1 MGKSYEEI
9 AYQVIDGMWGNYPE
23 RKERLEAAGYDYQ
36 TVMKYVNAIYYGT
49 NDNITDEEDDCLVIH
64 FDTEKYSSIKVV
76 FE

>member
-36 TVMKYVNAIYYGT
+36 TVMKYVNNILYGNS
-49 NDNITDEEDDCLVIH
+49 NDETEDDDCLVIH
-64 FDTEKYSSIKVV
+64 FDTAKYSSIKVV